1 MMNTHRTGQKSLQ
14 SYRPSKSSQKQS
26 KKANMGKTGY
36 AIEKVTQISSRNI
49 DLKIR
54 NPFLHFESI
63 WIFLSLL
70 EEARTSQ

>member
-1 MMNTHRTGQKSLQ
+1 MMNTHRAGQKSLQ

-26 KKANMGKTGY
+26 KSANMGQTGY

-54 NPFLHFESI
+54 NPFLHFVSI